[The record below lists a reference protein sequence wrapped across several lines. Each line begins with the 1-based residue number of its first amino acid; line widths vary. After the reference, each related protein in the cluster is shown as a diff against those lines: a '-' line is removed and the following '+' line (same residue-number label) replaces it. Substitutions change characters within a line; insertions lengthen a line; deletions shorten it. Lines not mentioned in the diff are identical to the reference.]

1 MTYKG
6 KLNAEI
12 ATFTVASGTSVATN
26 SYVNFIA
33 RTNNIT
39 GASVSTNT
47 ITLPPGCYLVRGVI
61 GGAKSAISD
70 VLRYQFELDGT
81 LVGALGGLDTSY
93 KTTVDDA
100 KAQFSITANS
110 GSLKFKVILESS
122 YSNWTIDPDYSY
134 ILIMRSF

>member
-6 KLNAEI
+6 KLRAEI
-12 ATFTVASGTSVATN
+12 ATFTVASGTTVSTN
-26 SYVNFIA
+26 SYVNFSA

-39 GASVSTNT
+39 GSSISSDT
-47 ITLPPGCYLVRGVI
+47 ITLPSGSYLLRGVI
-61 GGAKSAISD
+61 GGSKSAVAD
-70 VLRYQFELDGT
+70 VLRYQFELDGS
-81 LVGALGGLDTSY
+81 LVGAIGGLNTSY

-122 YSNWTIDPDYSY
+122 STNWTINPDYSY
-134 ILIMRSF
+134 ILLIRSF